1 MMTVFRWEGATRTGG
16 RVAPDRL
23 PASATEVTGEEVVW
37 VDLADPTPDEERLV
51 FEQFLKVHSLT
62 LEDITK
68 ARREPQEGA
77 HLPKV
82 EEFPD
87 YLFAVV
93 NPLPPGLAEVA
104 TKPKPR
110 PGTKDP
116 ATPAPDPVRGLRSRF
131 RPQLSAVLTRNVLIT
146 HHYQPI
152 DCVAEVSAHLDR
164 HAETARRGPD
174 YLFHL
179 ILDAMVDDYA
189 PVVDRISS
197 QLDHLEHRVFRD
209 PSPKV
214 LARMLRLKRLVSGMR
229 KTLILE
235 REVLA
240 RLMRGEFD
248 LVEDREIA
256 YYRNVYDHLVRYT
269 ELIES
274 AREMVSDLM
283 QTHLSAASNRL
294 SQVMKFLT
302 MISTVILPM
311 SLIGTIYGMN
321 FHKGMP
327 ELDWEYG
334 YPFALG
340 LMAVT
345 GILSFALFRW
355 RGWI

>member
-1 MMTVFRWEGATRTGG
+1 MMTVFRWDGSTRAGG
-16 RVAPDRL
+16 RVAPDQL
-23 PASATEVTGEEVVW
+23 PASAAGVAGEEVVW

-51 FEQFLKVHSLT
+51 FEQFLKVHGLT

-68 ARREPQEGA
+68 ARREPQDGA

-87 YLFAVV
+87 YLFAIV
-93 NPLPPGLAEVA
+93 NPLPPGLAEVVA
-104 TKPKPR
+104 KPKPK
-110 PGTKDP
+110 PAMKDP
-116 ATPAPDPVRGLRSRF
+116 ADPDPVRGLRSRF

-146 HHYQPI
+146 HHYQRI

-197 QLDHLEHRVFRD
+197 QLDLLEHRVFRD

-235 REVLA
+235 REILA

-274 AREMVSDLM
+274 AREMVGDLM
-283 QTHLSAASNRL
+283 QTHLAAASNRL

-311 SLIGTIYGMN
+311 SLIGTVYGMN
-321 FHKGMP
+321 FKHMP
-327 ELDWEYG
+327 ELEWMWG
-334 YPFALG
+334 YPMALG
-340 LMAVT
+340 LIATT
-345 GILSFALFRW
+345 GILSFVLFRW